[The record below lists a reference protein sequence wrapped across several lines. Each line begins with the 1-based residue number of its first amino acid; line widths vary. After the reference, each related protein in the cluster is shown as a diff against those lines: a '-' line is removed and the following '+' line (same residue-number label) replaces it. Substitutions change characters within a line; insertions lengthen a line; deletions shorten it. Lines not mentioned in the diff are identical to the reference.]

1 MRSALTTR
9 LSPTSRSVQ
18 DNLSDTSRN
27 VIGAIFV
34 AMMRRAV
41 ICAVLDSSMIAAAG
55 PEPEDNDWK
64 ALKVQWREAAVTIVM
79 AEAMLRLE

>member
-1 MRSALTTR
+1 MTTR

-18 DNLSDTSRN
+18 DNLSDTSKN
-27 VIGAIFV
+27 VIGAIFA

-41 ICAVLDSSMIAAAG
+41 ICVVLDSSTTAAAG
-55 PEPEDNDWK
+55 PELEDNDWK
-64 ALKVQWREAAVTIVM
+64 TLKVQWREVAATIVM